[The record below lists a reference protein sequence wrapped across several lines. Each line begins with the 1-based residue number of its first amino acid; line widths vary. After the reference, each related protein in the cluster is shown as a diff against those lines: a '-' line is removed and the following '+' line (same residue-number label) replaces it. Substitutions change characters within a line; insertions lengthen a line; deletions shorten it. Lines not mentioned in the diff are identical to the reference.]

1 MTTNPVRTSTAI
13 DTLKV
18 VSTVVA
24 PMLAGGVVKRRPR
37 VMGLLETVQADRS
50 AVRTL
55 QDLRARYGP
64 GLLRLSQP
72 GRPFALVLSA
82 DEVGRVLAAAP
93 EPFSPASRE
102 KKAALRQF
110 QPHGVLISEG
120 GPRQRRRDF
129 NETVLETPRP
139 VHHLVPVILAAIRE
153 ETAALPSSGTL
164 SWSTFEAVWW
174 RIVRRIT
181 LGDGA
186 RDDQATTDLVGR
198 LRRAANWSFAA
209 PPHHKLRARALGRLQ
224 THLDRA
230 EPDSLAGVIAQHPD
244 PDAVSQVGHWLF
256 AFDAAGMVTF
266 RALALF
272 ATHPA
277 HRQRALT
284 EAAKAADTPDLPFLR
299 ACALDTVRL
308 WPTTPAI
315 LRETTKDTD
324 GLPAGT
330 GLFIF
335 TPFFHRDDQT
345 LPYAHS
351 FTPDIWLDGRA
362 QDNPALVPFS
372 AGPAECPARNLV
384 LTVTSTL
391 LASLLADR
399 EFQLT
404 SGQHPSAAAPLP
416 FVLDNFGLTFSV
428 TPREHP

>member
-1 MTTNPVRTSTAI
+1 MTTTTPI

-18 VSTVVA
+18 ISSVVA
-24 PMLAGGVVKRRPR
+24 PTIAGGVIKRRPR
-37 VMGLLETVQADRS
+37 VMGLLEKMQADRS

-82 DEVGRVLAAAP
+82 ADVGRVLAEAP

-110 QPHGVLISEG
+110 RPHGVLISQG
-120 GPRQRRRDF
+120 APRQRRREF
-129 NETVLETPRP
+129 NETVLETARP
-139 VHHLVPVILAAIRE
+139 VHHLMPVIMATIRE

-164 SWSTFEAVWW
+164 DWNTFEAVWW
-174 RIVRRIT
+174 RIVRRIV
-181 LGDGA
+181 LGNGA
-186 RDDQATTDLVGR
+186 RDDQATTDLIGR

-209 PPHHKLRARALGRLQ
+209 PPRRTLRAKALGRLQ

-266 RALALF
+266 RALALL

-277 HRQRALT
+277 CLQRALT
-284 EAAKAADTPDLPFLR
+284 EAPDAPDLPFLR

-315 LRETTKDTD
+315 LRETTKEID

-330 GLFIF
+330 GLLIF
-335 TPFFHRDDQT
+335 TPLFHRDDEN

-351 FTPDIWLDGRA
+351 FTPDIWLDGQA

-372 AGPAECPARNLV
+372 AGPAECPARNLMA
-384 LTVTSTL
+384 TVTSTL
-391 LASLLADR
+391 LAALLTDR

-404 SGQHPSAAAPLP
+404 SDQRLSPAAPLP
-416 FVLDNFGLTFSV
+416 STLDNFGLTFSV
-428 TPREHP
+428 GPRERP